1 MSLFFNN
8 NLLNDL
14 LNIYDRVMLLNVFV
28 DGDVDGDVDD
38 NNELQNKY
46 YEAAHNHN
54 NKIMNN
60 PYVIDAGFD
69 LYAPGNEGDELAQ
82 FGDDLRFF
90 GTGWDDMSPINKL
103 DYKICCSAKMVTDRN
118 KIFNTGFYMYPRS
131 SISKI
136 QLRLANSTGIIDAGY
151 RGHLTGMFDVVFDAA
166 KCQNDSDDKKYKIVK
181 TICDVMK
188 ITPKSYRVN
197 YTSPLRAQFDVVF
210 DAANAHNDDAEAD
223 FFGKKFDRY
232 VQICAP
238 GLVPIL
244 VEVVG
249 TREELGQET
258 ERGNGGFGSTGRQL
272 YQWGDKN
279 MNEYRVIK
287 IK

>member
-1 MSLFFNN
+1 MIGYLIMSQFFNN

-14 LNIYDRVMLLNVFV
+14 LNIYDRVMLLKVFV
-28 DGDVDGDVDD
+28 DSEDD
-38 NNELQNKY
+38 DNELQNKY

-69 LYAPGNEGDELAQ
+69 LYAPGNEGNELST

-90 GTGWDDMSPINKL
+90 GTGWDDISPVNKL

-136 QLRLANSTGIIDAGY
+136 PLRLANSTGIIDAGY
-151 RGHLTGMFDVVFDAA
+151 RGHLMGMFDVVFDAA
-166 KCQNDSDDKKYKIVK
+166 KCQNDSDD
-181 TICDVMK
+181 
-188 ITPKSYRVN
+188 
-197 YTSPLRAQFDVVF
+197 
-210 DAANAHNDDAEAD
+210 NDAD

-232 VQICAP
+232 VQLCAP

-249 TREELGQET
+249 TREELGEQT
-258 ERGNGGFGSTGRQL
+258 ERGNGGFGSTGR
-272 YQWGDKN
+272 
-279 MNEYRVIK
+279 
-287 IK
+287 

>member
-14 LNIYDRVMLLNVFV
+14 LNIYDRVMLLKVFV
-28 DGDVDGDVDD
+28 DSEDD
-38 NNELQNKY
+38 DNELQNKY

-60 PYVIDAGFD
+60 PHVIDAGFD
-69 LYAPGNEGDELAQ
+69 LYAPGNEGNELAQ

-90 GTGWDDMSPINKL
+90 GTGWDDKSPINKL

-166 KCQNDSDDKKYKIVK
+166 
-181 TICDVMK
+181 
-188 ITPKSYRVN
+188 
-197 YTSPLRAQFDVVF
+197 
-210 DAANAHNDDAEAD
+210 NAHNDDIEAD

-249 TREELGQET
+249 TREELGEQT
-258 ERGNGGFGSTGRQL
+258 ERGNGGFGSTGR
-272 YQWGDKN
+272 
-279 MNEYRVIK
+279 
-287 IK
+287 